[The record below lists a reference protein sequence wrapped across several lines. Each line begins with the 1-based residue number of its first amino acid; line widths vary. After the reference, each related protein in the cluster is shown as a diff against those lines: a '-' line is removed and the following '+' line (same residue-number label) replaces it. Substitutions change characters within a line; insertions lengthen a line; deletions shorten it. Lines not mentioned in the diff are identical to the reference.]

1 MNTQTFGT
9 AQCGSCRCTTSC
21 ENGILTARISGE
33 IDQASASFLRDRIDR
48 AADSCLP
55 DMLALDFTGV
65 NFMDSSGIG
74 LVMGRYRLM
83 NTMGGELLVT
93 GASPR
98 IRRLMQMGG
107 LEQLPIFGRQPTSE
121 HSSERK

>member
-1 MNTQTFGT
+1 M
-9 AQCGSCRCTTSC
+9 
-21 ENGILTARISGE
+21 TARISGE
-33 IDQASASFLRDRIDR
+33 IDQASASILRERIDR
-48 AADSCLP
+48 AAESCLP
-55 DMLALDFTGV
+55 DTLTLDFTGV

-107 LEQLPIFGRQPTSE
+107 LEQLPIFGKKPTSE